1 MTPRQ
6 IEASI
11 IISISLLVLIV
22 TLIRKKKLE
31 VAYSWVW
38 LFIGIGMVMVVVFY
52 KGLVALSDLIGSV
65 TPTTTL
71 FLCAILVIML
81 LCLQFSIVTSQHK
94 WQIRKM
100 AQEIA
105 MLTAKSETVASQ
117 SYSDNCGGTGKDS
130 T

>member
-11 IISISLLVLIV
+11 IISISLLMLIV

-31 VAYSWVW
+31 MAYSWVW
-38 LFIGIGMVMVVVFY
+38 LFIGISMVMVVVFY
-52 KGLVALSDLIGSV
+52 EGLVELSDLMGVV

-94 WQIRKM
+94 WQIRKL

-105 MLTAKSETVASQ
+105 MLSGQSDTGPSQ
-117 SYSDNCGGTGKDS
+117 RPSDRLPGKDCI
-130 T
+130 

>member
-11 IISISLLVLIV
+11 IISISLLLLIV

-31 VAYSWVW
+31 MAYSWVW
-38 LFIGIGMVMVVVFY
+38 LFIGISMVMVVVFY
-52 KGLVALSDLIGSV
+52 KGLVELSDLMGVV

-94 WQIRKM
+94 WQIRKL

-105 MLTAKSETVASQ
+105 ILTGHSETGASQ
-117 SYSDNCGGTGKDS
+117 CPSDGLPGKDRI
-130 T
+130 

>member
-11 IISISLLVLIV
+11 IISISLLLLIV

-31 VAYSWVW
+31 MAYSWVW
-38 LFIGIGMVMVVVFY
+38 LFIGISMVMVVVFY
-52 KGLVALSDLIGSV
+52 EGLVELSDLLGVV

-81 LCLQFSIVTSQHK
+81 LCLQFSIVTSQQK
-94 WQIRKM
+94 WQIRKL

-105 MLTAKSETVASQ
+105 MMSGQSETGASQ
-117 SYSDNCGGTGKDS
+117 RPSDRLPGKDCI
-130 T
+130 

>member
-22 TLIRKKKLE
+22 ALIRKKKLE
-31 VAYSWVW
+31 MAYSWVW
-38 LFIGIGMVMVVVFY
+38 LFIGISMVMVVVFY
-52 KGLVALSDLIGSV
+52 DGLVELSNLIGSM

-71 FLCAILVIML
+71 FLFAILVIML

-94 WQIRKM
+94 FQIRKL
-100 AQEIA
+100 AQELA
-105 MLTAKSETVASQ
+105 MLAGRCQ
-117 SYSDNCGGTGKDS
+117 SGSCQRPSDGLADKDC

>member
-11 IISISLLVLIV
+11 IISIGLLMLIV

-31 VAYSWVW
+31 MAYSWIW
-38 LFIGIGMVMVVVFY
+38 LFIGISMVMVVVFY
-52 KGLVALSDLIGSV
+52 EGLVELSDLLGVV

-94 WQIRKM
+94 WQIRKL

-105 MLTAKSETVASQ
+105 MLSGQ
-117 SYSDNCGGTGKDS
+117 SDTGPPQHPSDRLPGKDCI
-130 T
+130 

>member
-11 IISISLLVLIV
+11 IISISLLMLIV

-31 VAYSWVW
+31 MAYSWLW
-38 LFIGIGMVMVVVFY
+38 LFIGISMVMVVVFY
-52 KGLVALSDLIGSV
+52 EGLVELSDLMGVV

-81 LCLQFSIVTSQHK
+81 LCLQFSIVTSRHK
-94 WQIRKM
+94 WQIRKL

-105 MLTAKSETVASQ
+105 MLSGQSQTGASRLP
-117 SYSDNCGGTGKDS
+117 SDMLPGKDC